1 MSESTRQRL
10 ATLLLALDPADTA
23 DGTEAQLRGRVA
35 RLLTSAEPDR
45 VWLSMAVMQAALPTR
60 DRVLETRRRIRLSG
74 ADAVLA
80 SLGRRVARSGFGR
93 PRQVRVL
100 SDTVIVDVSHTA
112 RTGLATGIQRVARNV
127 LRGWTAAHE
136 VTLVG
141 WSQDRTALRALS
153 GPEQQNAVHGT
164 APHAERGAHDVII
177 VPWRSTYLLP
187 ELAIES
193 ERTSRL
199 AALAEFSGNRTG
211 ALGFDCVPIT
221 SAETTGSGMGGAFA
235 KNLAALARFDRI
247 AAISAAAATEY
258 RGWRRMLSG
267 AGIAGPGI
275 EDIMLPADA
284 GVVDDAAV
292 ARARAE
298 LVTDGLPL
306 LLCVG
311 SHEPRK
317 NHLAV
322 LNAAERLW
330 REGRE
335 FCLAFVGGNSW
346 GSRQFTMELEQL
358 QARGRPVK
366 AISAIS
372 DDLLWSGYLLARAT
386 VFPSLNEGF
395 GLPVTESLAM
405 GTPVVTSD
413 FGSMREIAAGGGAV
427 LVDPRNDADVARGV
441 AEAMFDDERNAELR
455 AEAAARVDRTWPEYA
470 DAAWEYLCAST

>member
-10 ATLLLALDPADTA
+10 AALLVALDPTDDAE
-23 DGTEAQLRGRVA
+23 GTESELRGRAA

-45 VWLSMAVMQAALPTR
+45 VWLSMAVLQAALPTSGG
-60 DRVLETRRRIRLSG
+60 VVATRRRIRLDG

-80 SLGRRVARSGFGR
+80 SLARRVARSGFGR
-93 PRQVRVL
+93 PRQVRVI
-100 SDTVIVDVSHTA
+100 SDTVVVDVSHTA
-112 RTGLATGIQRVARNV
+112 RTGLATGIQRVARNA
-127 LRGWTAAHE
+127 LRGWSSSHE
-136 VTLVG
+136 LTLVG

-153 GPEQQNAVHGT
+153 AAEQQNAIHGT
-164 APHAERGAHDVII
+164 APHAKRGAHDVII
-177 VPWRSTYLLP
+177 VPWRCTYLLP

-193 ERTSRL
+193 ERTARI
-199 AALAEFSGNRTG
+199 AALAEFSGTRTG

-247 AAISAAAATEY
+247 ATISAAAATEY

-267 AGIAGPGI
+267 AGIAGPDI
-275 EDIMLPADA
+275 ESVMLPADA
-284 GVVDDAAV
+284 GVVDDAALD
-292 ARARAE
+292 RARAE

-346 GSRQFTMELEQL
+346 GSRQFTIELEQL
-358 QARGRPVK
+358 QVRGRPVK

-372 DDLLWSGYLLARAT
+372 DELLWSGYLLARAT

-395 GLPVTESLAM
+395 GLPVAESLAM
-405 GTPVVTSD
+405 GTPVITSG

-427 LVDPRNDADVARGV
+427 LVDPRDDEDVARGI
-441 AEAMFDDERNAELR
+441 AEALFDGERNDALR
-455 AEAAARVDRTWPEYA
+455 GEARDRTDRTWTEYA

>member
-10 ATLLLALDPADTA
+10 AALVVALDPADSA
-23 DGTEAQLRGRVA
+23 DGTEVELRGRAA
-35 RLLTSAEPDR
+35 RLLSSAEPDR
-45 VWLSMAVMQAALPTR
+45 VWLSMAVLQAALPTI
-60 DRVLETRRRIRLSG
+60 DGVIDTRRRIRLIG

-80 SLGRRVARSGFGR
+80 SLARRVARSGFGR
-93 PRQVRVL
+93 PRQVRVI

-112 RTGLATGIQRVARNV
+112 RTGLATGIQRVARN
-127 LRGWTAAHE
+127 LLKGWTVSND

-141 WSQDRTALRALS
+141 WSQDKTALRALS
-153 GPEQQNAVHGT
+153 AAEQQNAVHGT

-177 VPWRSTYLLP
+177 VPWRCTYLLP
-187 ELAIES
+187 ELAIEA
-193 ERTSRL
+193 ERTARL
-199 AALAEFSGNRTG
+199 GALAEFSGNRTG

-221 SAETTGSGMGGAFA
+221 SAETTGAGMGGAFA

-247 AAISAAAATEY
+247 AAISEAAATEY

-267 AGIAGPGI
+267 AGIAGPEI
-275 EDIMLPADA
+275 ENVMLPSDA
-284 GVVDDAAV
+284 GVVDEAALE
-292 ARARAE
+292 RAKAE
-298 LVTDGLPL
+298 LVTDELPL

-330 REGRE
+330 RDGNR

-346 GSRQFTMELEQL
+346 GSRQFTIELAQL
-358 QARGRPVK
+358 QERGRPVK

-395 GLPVTESLAM
+395 GLPVAESLAV
-405 GTPVVTSD
+405 GTPVVTSG
-413 FGSMREIAAGGGAV
+413 FGSMREIAVGGGAV
-427 LVDPRNDADVARGV
+427 LVDPRNDADVARGIR
-441 AEAMFDDERNAELR
+441 EAMFDDERNAALR
-455 AEAAARVDRTWPEYA
+455 AEAIGRVDRTWTEYA
-470 DAAWEYLCAST
+470 DAAWEYLCATP